1 MKVVFHIGM
10 GKTGTSSIQTALRQ
24 NQNVLQENNADYL
37 GMWFDFIDP
46 AFDRIDGFHAFS
58 QEPPDAQRVHADT
71 LINVLREKGQDLY
84 IHSNEGIFGLADR
97 MKPFFSAL
105 VEKGVDLSLVAYMRP
120 PHDWLPSAFT
130 QWNIRHKQQTGPIQT
145 FAERAPTLLGVYAAA
160 QIWHTNFPDHFEA
173 RLYDKGIDVVSDFA
187 GVVGLPIVPPKT
199 RSLERT
205 TDAETVLRALFNDR
219 FENPVMPELFNN
231 TVMMGHRG
239 LPRTLDDMIGR
250 TLEFEGLDEIVADR
264 ADLFAYIKD
273 EIGLDLR
280 ADTPIGDSRKD
291 INRDAIREKL
301 MDYLIFITLE
311 QSLQI
316 RRLKKAVDEM
326 KNDLATES

>member
-1 MKVVFHIGM
+1 MKVIFHIGM
-10 GKTGTSSIQTALRQ
+10 GKTGTSSVQTALRQ
-24 NQNVLQENNADYL
+24 NQKVLQDHDACYL

-46 AFDRIDGFHAFS
+46 AFDRADGFQNFS
-58 QEPPDAQRVHADT
+58 NEEPDALRAHADT
-71 LINVLREKGQDLY
+71 FIETLEEKGHALY
-84 IHSNEGIFGLADR
+84 IHSNEGLFGLAAR

-105 VEKGVDLSLVAYMRP
+105 IEKGVDLSLIAYMRP

-130 QWNIRHKQQTGPIQT
+130 QWNIRHKQQHGPVQT
-145 FAERAPTLLGVYAAA
+145 FAQRAPTLLGVYAAA
-160 QIWHTNFPDHFEA
+160 QIWHENFPDHFEA

-231 TVMMGHRG
+231 TVMLGHRG
-239 LPRTLDDMIGR
+239 LPRTIDDMIDR
-250 TLEFEGLDEIVADR
+250 TLEFEGLDQIVADR
-264 ADLFAYIKD
+264 ADLFSYIKD
-273 EIGLDLR
+273 KIGLDLR
-280 ADTPIGDSRKD
+280 ANTPSGPRKEVD
-291 INRDAIREKL
+291 HEAVRHKL
-301 MDYLIFITLE
+301 MDYLVFITLE

-316 RRLKKAVDEM
+316 RRLKKELDEM
-326 KNDLATES
+326 KADFGSQA